1 MLPSRRRIGRIRRDP
16 GERFIAGIAVAQ
28 RPERQAGMIVGPT
41 RSGVCGDCALGSSP
55 PGVEPKPNDGLGAS
69 TSTAEDRRAPSHADG
84 NT

>member
-41 RSGVCGDCALGSSP
+41 RSSSP